1 MLIVSGRWCYCFI
14 YKICPAKTN
23 FCLQFNICELL
34 AKWALGAEKWP
45 CFLIVRRSGFVQCK
59 KQTKHIL
66 GWLQLLVFVA
76 QQQETNIKYQSNWL
90 DSSLFLFEGNLELF
104 SELKCTRITTLF

>member
-1 MLIVSGRWCYCFI
+1 MGIRSRKMVLFSYS
-14 YKICPAKTN
+14 T
-23 FCLQFNICELL
+23 
-34 AKWALGAEKWP
+34 AKW
-45 CFLIVRRSGFVQCK
+45 VQCK
-59 KQTKHIL
+59 KKTKHIL

-76 QQQETNIKYQSNWL
+76 QQQETNLKYQSNWL